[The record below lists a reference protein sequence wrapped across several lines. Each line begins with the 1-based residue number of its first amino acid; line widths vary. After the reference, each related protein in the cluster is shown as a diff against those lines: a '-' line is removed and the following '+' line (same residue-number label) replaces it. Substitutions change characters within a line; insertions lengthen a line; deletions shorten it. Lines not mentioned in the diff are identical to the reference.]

1 MTREELE
8 KELEVHGWKKS
19 YHGTD
24 SEIWNNGRRHI
35 ELNKKGIF
43 YGYFEDFNVNVPYEK
58 LSILDGKLVIHRE
71 VEL

>member
-8 KELEVHGWKKS
+8 KELEAYGWKKS

-24 SEIWNNGRRHI
+24 SEVWSNEKGTI

-58 LSILDGKLVIHRE
+58 LSVQDGKLVIHRE
-71 VEL
+71 IEL